1 VVSVLATHLV
11 AFAFGNPLTPII
23 FVVGKF
29 LDGIYGVVHNYGWSL
44 ILLALVVKAAM
55 WPLNTMQFKSML
67 SMQEL
72 QPKIKALQAKYKN
85 DKEKLNEATMAL
97 YKEKG
102 ANPAAGC
109 LPMLVQLPVI
119 YSVYFAITSNK
130 GRFVDQTWLWI
141 GSKFSALTPIV
152 TPAVTPPAIDAHAA
166 YHVLALN
173 LAVPDYLLLGLYIVS
188 MYFSVRFTSPPSPD
202 PAVAQQQRIMA
213 FISPAMIGFFGFKY
227 AWPSGLIIYWLSFNV
242 FTMAQQIYLIRK
254 YHRNPTAVGPQEPP
268 PSGGSLKPS
277 PKPLPANGAVAVAAN
292 GSTANA
298 SSNGGGGSRAARRR
312 RSSRR

>member
-1 VVSVLATHLV
+1 MVSVLATHLV
-11 AFAFGNPLTPII
+11 AFAFGNPLAPI
-23 FVVGKF
+23 VVGISWLLGQIF
-29 LDGIYGVVHNYGWSL
+29 GLVHNYGWSL
-44 ILLALVVKAAM
+44 ILLALIVKAAM

-119 YSVYFAITSNK
+119 YSVYFAITSDK
-130 GRFVDQTWLWI
+130 SRFVDQTWLWI
-141 GSKFSALTPIV
+141 GSQFSKMTPVV
-152 TPAVTPPAIDAHAA
+152 TQAVLPPAKDAHSAYTLLAA
-166 YHVLALN
+166 N
-173 LAVPDYLLLGLYIVS
+173 LSVPDYLLLGLYIVS

-254 YHRNPTAVGPQEPP
+254 YHRNPTAVGPQEPVVA
-268 PSGGSLKPS
+268 GGSALKTGAAKNGNGTVAIAATGTAATS
-277 PKPLPANGAVAVAAN
+277 AN
-292 GSTANA
+292 
-298 SSNGGGGSRAARRR
+298 GGGSRAARRR

>member
-1 VVSVLATHLV
+1 MVSVLATHLV

-254 YHRNPTAVGPQEPP
+254 YHRNPTAVGPHEPP
-268 PSGGSLKPS
+268 PSGASLKPAS
-277 PKPLPANGAVAVAAN
+277 PNGPAPIAANGAMAK
-292 GSTANA
+292 A
-298 SSNGGGGSRAARRR
+298 SASGGGGSRAARRR

>member
-1 VVSVLATHLV
+1 MEIVLANHLV
-11 AFAFGNPLTPII
+11 AFAFGNPLAPII
-23 FVVGKF
+23 FGIGKL
-29 LDGIYGVVHNYGWSL
+29 LDVIYGAVHNYGWSL
-44 ILLALVVKAAM
+44 ILLALIVKAAM

-130 GRFVDQTWLWI
+130 SRFVDQTWLWI

-152 TPAVTPPAIDAHAA
+152 TQAIAPPARDAHAA
-166 YHVLALN
+166 YHVLAMN

-268 PSGGSLKPS
+268 SSGGSLKPS

-292 GSTANA
+292 GSTASA

>member
-1 VVSVLATHLV
+1 MEVVLANHLV
-11 AFAFGNPLTPII
+11 AFAFGNPLAPIVAAI
-23 FVVGKF
+23 SWLLGQ
-29 LDGIYGVVHNYGWSL
+29 IYGVVHNYGWSL
-44 ILLALVVKAAM
+44 ILLALLVKLAM

-119 YSVYFAITSNK
+119 YSVYFAITSDK
-130 GRFVDQTWLWI
+130 SRFLDQAWLWV
-141 GSKFSALTPIV
+141 GSSFSALTPVV
-152 TPAVTPPAIDAHAA
+152 TQQVFPPLKDAHDP
-166 YHVLALN
+166 YHLLATS

-227 AWPSGLIIYWLSFNV
+227 AWPSGLIIYWLSFNI
-242 FTMAQQIYLIRK
+242 FTMSQQIYLIRK
-254 YHRNPTAVGPQEPP
+254 YHRNPTAVGPHEPAVA
-268 PSGGSLKPS
+268 GSVLKAAA
-277 PKPLPANGAVAVAAN
+277 ANGAPAIASTGSTSKAASN
-292 GSTANA
+292 GS
-298 SSNGGGGSRAARRR
+298 GGGSRAARRR

>member
-1 VVSVLATHLV
+1 LV
-11 AFAFGNPLTPII
+11 AFAFGNPLSPIVSGI
-23 FVVGKF
+23 AFV
-29 LDGIYGVVHNYGWSL
+29 LTAIYSVVHNYGWSL
-44 ILLALVVKAAM
+44 ILLALLVKAAM

-72 QPKIKALQAKYKN
+72 QPKLKALQAKYKN

-119 YSVYFAITSNK
+119 YSVYFAITSDK
-130 GRFVDQTWLWI
+130 SRFANQTWLWI
-141 GSKFSALTPIV
+141 GSEISKATPIV
-152 TPAVTPPAIDAHAA
+152 TQAILPPAKDAHDA
-166 YHVLALN
+166 YRLLATS

-242 FTMAQQIYLIRK
+242 FTMSQQIYLIRK
-254 YHRNPTAVGPQEPP
+254 YHRNPTAVGPHEP
-268 PSGGSLKPS
+268 GAGTALKN
-277 PKPLPANGAVAVAAN
+277 PAGNASTGNGAVAVATGGAGTPALN
-292 GSTANA
+292 G
-298 SSNGGGGSRAARRR
+298 GGGGSRAARRR